1 MGRKS
6 PLHVSRWKY
15 FPVVGLTLV
24 LLACGIVTFRQST
37 ILGTLEVIDGL
48 SEPEVDS
55 EVVQDPSENSIP
67 FADDMAFR
75 DELSLVKDRSLELR
89 PQEMGAY
96 WRLMREQRK
105 RSYEELRMQARSGQS
120 LSTYFQDP
128 DSVRGALVSHQMTVR
143 RVLTYKAAFEKG
155 EEPTTIY
162 EIWGSTERAKNW
174 LFVLVAS
181 ELPPGF
187 DDKTIVKKR
196 VTMVGYFLKLQGYHP
211 AAGKSSDRP
220 LAAPL
225 ILGKLKPIEVRQ
237 PSTSI
242 GTISPVYIL
251 AGLGG
256 LCLALL
262 GTFYFVYR
270 AQNKA
275 VQVGDRPVLDEE
287 LNWIADADSARSE
300 TQSE

>member
-1 MGRKS
+1 MGRNP
-6 PLHVSRWKY
+6 PLQVSRWKY

-37 ILGTLEVIDGL
+37 ILGSLEVIDGL
-48 SEPEVDS
+48 NEPEAAS

-75 DELSLVKDRSLELR
+75 DELSLVKDRTLELR

-105 RSYEELRMQARSGQS
+105 RSYEDLRKQARSSQS
-120 LSTYFQDP
+120 LASYFQDP
-128 DSVRGALVSHQMTVR
+128 DSVRGALVSHSMTVR

-181 ELPPGF
+181 ELPAGF
-187 DDKTIVKKR
+187 NEKTILKKR
-196 VTMVGYFLKLQGYHP
+196 VTMVGYFMKLQGYHP

-225 ILGKLKPIEVRQ
+225 ILGKLKPIDVRQ
-237 PSTSI
+237 PATST
-242 GTISPVYIL
+242 GTISPVFIL

-256 LCLALL
+256 LCMALL

-275 VQVGDRPVLDEE
+275 LQVGDRPVLDQE
-287 LNWIADADSARSE
+287 LNWIADADPSQPDSE
-300 TQSE
+300 SE